1 MPKQIFI
8 NGKIF
13 VGDTED
19 HFINSMVVEDGTV
32 KRIGDNLP
40 NEGKVIDLQGQTVL
54 PGLIDCHTHPKYIAD
69 ALHGVACTP
78 PNVNSIKEMQEA
90 LRNSPAYG
98 QDEEVWIEG
107 WGFDETKLAEHRSP
121 NRDDLDAVSTT
132 QPSFIYRSD
141 CHSSVGNS
149 KALELA
155 GIDEN
160 TPDPVGGKIER
171 FADGRPTGFMRE
183 VAASQLLIRAK
194 SAQSYENDVANMVN
208 SSEHYLKEGIVAIG
222 AMIGRMKQYTSLKLY
237 QEAVKQGFGPKASIY
252 YVFDEIDPQVGLQP
266 SGDEKLRVAG
276 IKVFMDGSIS
286 GETAYN
292 TDTYP
297 SGKMGVSLTSVEKLK
312 RAVEMARD
320 NKLQLAVHAM
330 GDKAIQTVIDVTK
343 DMKPWLTTM
352 PSVRIEHAS
361 LMADQMFAEIANSA
375 MNYALVT
382 QPIFFFAEDE
392 SYRHYLSPAQFK
404 LAYRVKTMLNSQAML
419 GLSSDAPCT
428 PWAEP
433 DSPFYSIYAA
443 VTRKAANDDV
453 VNAEEAI
460 TVPQAILG
468 YTRDGAKVGGFD
480 DNGTLEGGKAADF
493 VIINDDI
500 FTVPHDDLKNIHVNE
515 TWMAGK
521 RVKQKVEVMLGKILN
536 IIF

>member
-1 MPKQIFI
+1 MPKQTFI

-19 HFINSMVVEDGTV
+19 HFVNSMVVEDGTV

-98 QDEEVWIEG
+98 QGEDVWIEG

-132 QPSFIYRSD
+132 QPIFIYRSD

-222 AMIGRMKQYTSLKLY
+222 EMMGRMKPYTSLKLY
-237 QEAVKQGFGPKASIY
+237 QDAVKQGFGPKASIY

-292 TDTYP
+292 ADPYP

-361 LMADQMFAEIANSA
+361 LMTDQMFAEIANSE

-443 VTRKAANDDV
+443 VTRKAANDDI

-468 YTRDGAKVGGFD
+468 YTRDGAKIGGFD
-480 DNGTLEGGKAADF
+480 DNGTLEVGKAADF
-493 VIINDDI
+493 VILNDDI
-500 FTVPHDDLKNIHVNE
+500 FTVAHSELKNIHVNG

-521 RVKQKVEVMLGKILN
+521 RVK
-536 IIF
+536 

>member
-1 MPKQIFI
+1 MTQTFI

-13 VGDTED
+13 VGNNEN
-19 HFINSMVVEDGTV
+19 HFVNSMIIEDGKV
-32 KRIGDNLP
+32 KRIGNGLP
-40 NEGKVIDLQGQTVL
+40 SEGEVIDLQGQTVL

-78 PNVNSIKEMQEA
+78 PNVNSIKEMQAA

-98 QDEEVWIEG
+98 QGADVWIEG

-132 QPSFIYRSD
+132 QPIFIYRSD

-155 GIDEN
+155 GIDAD

-194 SAQSYENDVANMVN
+194 SAQSYENDVTNMVN

-222 AMIGRMKQYTSLKLY
+222 EMMGRMKPYTSLRLY
-237 QEAVKQGFGPKASIY
+237 QDAVKQGFAPKASIY

-266 SGDEKLRVAG
+266 SGDEKLQ
-276 IKVFMDGSIS
+276 
-286 GETAYN
+286 
-292 TDTYP
+292 
-297 SGKMGVSLTSVEKLK
+297 
-312 RAVEMARD
+312 RAVEMARQ

-343 DMKPWLTTM
+343 DLEPWLTTM

-361 LMADQMFAEIANSA
+361 LMTDQMFAEIAKSK

-404 LAYRVKTMLNSQAML
+404 LAYRVKTMLNSKAIL

-443 VTRKAANDDV
+443 VTRNAANGDV
-453 VNAEEAI
+453 VNSEEAI
-460 TVPQAILG
+460 TVPQAVLG
-468 YTRDGAKVGGFD
+468 YTRDGAKIGGFD
-480 DNGTLEGGKAADF
+480 DNGTLEPGKAADF
-493 VIINDDI
+493 VILTADI
-500 FTVPHDDLKNIHVNE
+500 FTVPDEKLKDVRVKE
-515 TWMAGK
+515 TWMAGQ
-521 RVKQKVEVMLGKILN
+521 RVMG
-536 IIF
+536 

>member
-1 MPKQIFI
+1 MTQTFI

-19 HFINSMVVEDGTV
+19 HFVNSMVVEDGTV

-40 NEGKVIDLQGQTVL
+40 NEGEVIDLQGQTVL

-98 QDEEVWIEG
+98 QGEDGWIEG

-132 QPSFIYRSD
+132 QPIFIYRSD

-222 AMIGRMKQYTSLKLY
+222 EMMGRMKPYT
-237 QEAVKQGFGPKASIY
+237 F
-252 YVFDEIDPQVGLQP
+252 
-266 SGDEKLRVAG
+266 
-276 IKVFMDGSIS
+276 
-286 GETAYN
+286 
-292 TDTYP
+292 
-297 SGKMGVSLTSVEKLK
+297 
-312 RAVEMARD
+312 
-320 NKLQLAVHAM
+320 
-330 GDKAIQTVIDVTK
+330 
-343 DMKPWLTTM
+343 
-352 PSVRIEHAS
+352 
-361 LMADQMFAEIANSA
+361 
-375 MNYALVT
+375 
-382 QPIFFFAEDE
+382 
-392 SYRHYLSPAQFK
+392 
-404 LAYRVKTMLNSQAML
+404 
-419 GLSSDAPCT
+419 
-428 PWAEP
+428 
-433 DSPFYSIYAA
+433 
-443 VTRKAANDDV
+443 
-453 VNAEEAI
+453 
-460 TVPQAILG
+460 
-468 YTRDGAKVGGFD
+468 
-480 DNGTLEGGKAADF
+480 
-493 VIINDDI
+493 
-500 FTVPHDDLKNIHVNE
+500 
-515 TWMAGK
+515 
-521 RVKQKVEVMLGKILN
+521 
-536 IIF
+536 